1 MSSSPEDDL
10 FSPSLEAVP
19 KRSSS
24 PPWPLSRQLWVAFL
38 GGTLAVTGLAYLNS
52 RRLNA
57 GRRVCLNILAVGA
70 AALLLTLAVDFFMG
84 GYLQS
89 EATPVAARL
98 ARYANRAVALVA
110 YVILGRMQR
119 SADRIYRFQGG
130 EYNEGWVDLTGI
142 TIGLGGLQFI
152 LTLIVLSSVVL

>member
-1 MSSSPEDDL
+1 MSLPQEDDL
-10 FSPSLEAVP
+10 LSPSLEAAP
-19 KRSSS
+19 ERSSS

-70 AALLLTLAVDFFMG
+70 AALLITLAVDLLMG
-84 GYLQS
+84 AYLQS
-89 EATPVAARL
+89 EATPVAAPL

-110 YVILGRMQR
+110 YLVLGRMQR

-130 EYNEGWVDLTGI
+130 EYDPGWVDLTGI
-142 TIGLGGLQFI
+142 TIGLGGLQFV
-152 LTLIVLSSVVL
+152 LTLIVLSLVIL